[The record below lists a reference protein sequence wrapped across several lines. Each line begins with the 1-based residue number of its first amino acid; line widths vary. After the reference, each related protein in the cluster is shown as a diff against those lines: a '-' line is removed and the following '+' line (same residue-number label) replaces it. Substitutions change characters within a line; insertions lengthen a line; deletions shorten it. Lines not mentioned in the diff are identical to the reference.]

1 MTHLINSHI
10 SGFLMVMT
18 SIILQITVWVI
29 VFQSIESYLLKALFV
44 IIFPMYFVITSFFT
58 FYTVNL
64 AYNIIVPPR
73 WIEQNSKYLS
83 FTSPIPIR
91 QNPLEIPATTVF
103 AGDAL
108 NLNSDFAENSSH
120 SNSDSESSIYSS
132 IVESSEFSNMSV
144 SLKSLHSWYSN
155 MSVQTN
161 QSNESN
167 NKYNSSSR
175 TSSGNIKM
183 DYDINGDV
191 EMGIPRWLHR
201 SQSYDAYTNSS
212 KSSKQK
218 ILQKTKSLSPTSL
231 QSKSLITSNSPI
243 IEENASLLNVQ
254 TCEPDYINNGIDTR
268 PVMITIQIPVYTE
281 DFSETL
287 VHTYENIKMFVE
299 YFNSEHNDCKANI
312 LIHED
317 GLQKINDVERNKRV
331 DYYNQFEDSFYIA
344 RQVEGRAGRFKKASN
359 MNFGMRQILK
369 INREGNLNRNEEWIT
384 SSRTLN
390 FMYKQSNASTFEIGK
405 YILLID
411 SDSRFN
417 PYAISALI
425 YEMEMSP
432 NIGYLQVR
440 TASNKVVKNAW
451 ENAIS
456 HFTNSIYSIN
466 FLYSC
471 SNGFPAPLVGHNVV
485 LRCEALQNVE
495 KLMNGYGKARSPDS
509 WRLWDEG
516 RVSEDF
522 VMSIYL
528 QYLGYYGKYVF
539 YDCGFKEGVSLNIV
553 DEITKLKKYIYGIN
567 EIMFYPCRQW
577 PTDGIMSHLYGNFL
591 LSDKITFSTKY
602 ALLSYMGSYYSLAF
616 SPLVT
621 CWYYFVKFFNVNNS
635 NLFVNDALD
644 TVYSCAFI
652 FFGVS
657 VLTNI
662 LVKAKHKFIKRT
674 FYELVFKEII
684 YGLYLTLFYSCVSWH
699 LLTMMSS
706 FFFNFPAKWETTKK
720 EAERL
725 PITTLIW
732 TYKWMYLIG
741 TGFLALILYGLS
753 SDGDYQNKDPRSV
766 VPFLVMI
773 LAHMLLPIYTAI
785 T

>member
-10 SGFLMVMT
+10 SGFLLVIT

-29 VFQSIESYLLKALFV
+29 VFQSIESYLLRALFV
-44 IIFPMYFVITSFFT
+44 LIFPMYFVITSFFT

-83 FTSPIPIR
+83 FTPPITIR
-91 QNPLEIPATTVF
+91 PNPL
-103 AGDAL
+103 DSNAL
-108 NLNSDFAENSSH
+108 NLNNDFAENSNH
-120 SNSDSESSIYSS
+120 SIQESESLKSIYSHMS
-132 IVESSEFSNMSV
+132 TQTNKSSD
-144 SLKSLHSWYSN
+144 KYSN
-155 MSVQTN
+155 TLENTKIDHIELYS
-161 QSNESN
+161 
-167 NKYNSSSR
+167 
-175 TSSGNIKM
+175 
-183 DYDINGDV
+183 DV

-201 SQSYDAYTNSS
+201 SNSYDAFS
-212 KSSKQK
+212 KSSKEK
-218 ILQKTKSLSPTSL
+218 ILYKAKSLSPTHTKL
-231 QSKSLITSNSPI
+231 NSLIPDSPVF
-243 IEENASLLNVQ
+243 IENTNIL
-254 TCEPDYINNGIDTR
+254 DYTNNEIDTR

-281 DFSETL
+281 DFGETL
-287 VHTYENIKMFVE
+287 VNTYENIKMFVE
-299 YFNSEHNDCKANI
+299 HFNSEHNDCKANI

-317 GLQKINDVERNKRV
+317 GLQKVNDNERARRIK
-331 DYYNQFEDSFYIA
+331 YYNQFDNSFYIA
-344 RQVEGRAGRFKKASN
+344 RQVDGRAGRFKKASN

-369 INREGNLNRNEEWIT
+369 INRQNNLNRTEEWET
-384 SSRTLN
+384 ASHTLN
-390 FMYKQSNASTFEIGK
+390 FMYKKSTASNFEIGK

-411 SDSRFN
+411 SDSKFN
-417 PYAISALI
+417 PYAIESLI

-440 TASNKVVKNAW
+440 TASNKVVKNTW

-485 LRCEALQNVE
+485 LRWEALQNVE
-495 KLMNGYGKARSPDS
+495 KLMNGYGSSRSSDS

-553 DEITKLKKYIYGIN
+553 DEITKLKKYIYGVN
-567 EIMFYPCRQW
+567 EIMFYPCKQW
-577 PTDGIMSHLYGNFL
+577 STDGIMSHLYGNFL

-602 ALLSYMGSYYSLAF
+602 ALLAYMGSYYSLAF
-616 SPLVT
+616 SPIIT
-621 CWYYFVKFFNVNNS
+621 CWYYFVKFFNVTNS
-635 NLFVNDALD
+635 NLFVNGALD
-644 TVYSCAFI
+644 TVYACAFI

-674 FYELVFKEII
+674 FYELIFKEII

-706 FFFNFPAKWETTKK
+706 FFLNFPAKWETTKK

-732 TYKWMYLIG
+732 TYRWMYLIG
-741 TGFLALILYGLS
+741 TVFLTLILYGLI
-753 SDGDYQNKDPRSV
+753 SDGNYQNKDPRSI
-766 VPFLVMI
+766 VPFLIMI
-773 LAHMLLPIYTAI
+773 LSHMLLPIYTAL